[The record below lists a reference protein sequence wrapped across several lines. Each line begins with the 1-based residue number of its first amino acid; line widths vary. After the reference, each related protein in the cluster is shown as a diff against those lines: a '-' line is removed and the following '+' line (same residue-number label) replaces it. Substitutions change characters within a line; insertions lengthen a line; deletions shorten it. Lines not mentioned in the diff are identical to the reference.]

1 LGKDRVEKPVKII
14 LERLLKFIKIEE
26 EKERKRGEISV
37 LQAEVSSFH
46 KELK

>member
-1 LGKDRVEKPVKII
+1 LSKNRVEKPVKII

-26 EKERKRGEISV
+26 EKEKKRGEISV
-37 LQAEVSSFH
+37 LQAEVSTFY